1 MVTLKKNDSR
11 GAYIKKKTFAK
22 ENSSIL
28 SFSPPPRGTNGPL
41 GFFCFSS
48 ILQNGYPQGII
59 RHHINDVL
67 EELFHTKCACS
78 DV

>member
-28 SFSPPPRGTNGPL
+28 SFPPPRGNNGPL
-41 GFFCFSS
+41 GFFGFRS